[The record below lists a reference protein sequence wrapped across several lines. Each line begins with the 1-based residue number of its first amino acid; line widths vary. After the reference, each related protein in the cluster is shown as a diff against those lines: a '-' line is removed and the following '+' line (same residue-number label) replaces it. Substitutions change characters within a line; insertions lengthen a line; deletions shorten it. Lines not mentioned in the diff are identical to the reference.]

1 MTTRNSDIEVVGRK
15 VLAHGWH
22 LVSEVKL
29 SVPQRGGGRQTIVR
43 EVCDHGNGAAVLLC
57 DPERGSVALVRQF
70 RYPPH
75 VNGDTAWLIEACAG
89 LLDGDDPETCARRE
103 AEEET
108 GYRPARLVHA
118 FDAYMSPGA
127 LTEKVHCFIG
137 FYEAGAKVSTGGGL
151 AHEGEDIEVLEMP
164 FEAALGLI
172 ANGGIVDA
180 KTIMLLQH
188 AALTGV
194 FAPAS
199 DTR

>member
-1 MTTRNSDIEVVGRK
+1 MTQKPEIKVLDRK
-15 VLAHGWH
+15 ILAHGWH

-29 SVPQRGGGRQTIVR
+29 SVPQRDGGRQTIVR
-43 EVCDHGNGAAVLLC
+43 EICDHGNAAAILLC
-57 DPERGSVALVRQF
+57 DPARNSVVLVRQF

-75 VNGDTAWLIEACAG
+75 VNGDAAWLIEACAG

-108 GYRPARLVHA
+108 GYRPTNLVHA

-137 FYEAGAKVSTGGGL
+137 FYGASSKISAGGGL

-164 FEAALGLI
+164 FEAALGLV

-194 FAPAS
+194 FESAS
-199 DTR
+199 GSR